1 MNKKQSLFH
10 IAKRDT
16 LPWYKAVL
24 IRGGAIVLALNVCAI
39 VTTLLTGENPIKVY
53 STILYGAFGTSRKS
67 WVTFHNL
74 AILLGISLAVTPA
87 FKMRFWNIG
96 AEGQVLIGCLAT
108 AACMICLGG
117 KIPNGLLIVIM
128 IIASVAA
135 GALWGFLPG
144 IFKAKW
150 NTNETLFTLMMNYI
164 ATQLAAFFIIVW
176 EVPKG
181 SGKIGIIN
189 QNTEAGWLPVL
200 GGQRYLLPILLVA
213 ILTGVM
219 YIYLNYSKH
228 GYEIAVVG
236 ESQRTA
242 SYAGIKVERVIVR
255 TMILSGAICGL
266 IGLLLTAGT
275 DHTLTTTI
283 VGGRGFTA
291 VMVSWMAKFNPIM
304 MIFTSLLIVVL
315 SRGASEISSVFSL
328 NHSFADILTGIILFF
343 IIGSEFFINYK
354 VSLRKSKKEA

>member
-24 IRGGAIVLALNVCAI
+24 IRGGAIVLALIVCAI

-236 ESQRTA
+236 DSENTA
-242 SYAGIKVERVIVR
+242 RYAGIRVPRIYVR
-255 TMILSGAICGL
+255 TMALSGALCGF
-266 IGLLLTAGT
+266 AGFLAVSAVS
-275 DHTLTTTI
+275 HTLSTSTA
-283 VGGRGFTA
+283 GGRGFTA
-291 VMVSWMAKFNPIM
+291 IIVAWLAKMNPFVMILISALLSFLDKGAVQIASDFGLNEYVSQI
-304 MIFTSLLIVVL
+304 
-315 SRGASEISSVFSL
+315 ISGV
-328 NHSFADILTGIILFF
+328 ILFF
-343 IIGSEFFINYK
+343 ILGSEFFINYQVK
-354 VSLRKSKKEA
+354 TGSKHK